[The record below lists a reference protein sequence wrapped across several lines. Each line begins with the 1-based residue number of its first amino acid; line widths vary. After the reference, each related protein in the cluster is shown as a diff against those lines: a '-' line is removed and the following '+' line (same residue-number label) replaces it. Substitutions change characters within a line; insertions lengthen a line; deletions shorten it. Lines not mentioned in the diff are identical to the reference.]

1 MGLTDRFTV
10 LENVI
15 RCNDTGAEFVFFGL
29 RSNVT
34 QIKSLEGADIVWV
47 EEAESVT
54 EKSWDVLIP
63 TVRKPGSEIWISF
76 NPDDELDDTY
86 QRFVVKP
93 PKGALVVKVT
103 WRDNPWFPVELK
115 QEKDELEKA
124 NYKKYLWIWE
134 GECNQSYTDSII
146 QPEWFEAAIDA
157 HVKLGI
163 KPQGIKSVGFDPA
176 DEGEDEKAL
185 AYRHG
190 IVLLNLEGWLEGDLD
205 DATEKA
211 YSFCEDNHV
220 DDFVYDSIGIGAGV
234 KVKMKKNVGKKGIS
248 ITGFCGSET
257 VRHAKHKYMEDK
269 TNEDMFKNLRAQ
281 FIWYLRDRFE
291 NTYKAVV
298 KGEYIDPEHLIS
310 ISSTIDKD
318 TLHKFRKETTRIER
332 KRGGLG
338 NAFVQIISKADMDES
353 PNLFDAVVYAFAN
366 PDPQPEYEEIDFASA
381 WQ

>member
-1 MGLTDRFTV
+1 MGLTDRFTI

-15 RCNDTGAEFVFFGL
+15 RCNNTGSEFVFFGL

-34 QIKSLEGADIVWV
+34 QIKSLEGADIVWI

-63 TVRKPGSEIWISF
+63 TIRKPGSEIWISF

-86 QRFVVKP
+86 QRFVVNP
-93 PKGALVVKVT
+93 PKGALVVRVT
-103 WRDNPWFPVELK
+103 WRDNPWFPEELRR
-115 QEKDELEKA
+115 EKDELEAA
-124 NYKKYLWIWE
+124 NLKKYLWIWE

-163 KPQGIKSVGFDPA
+163 KPQGVKVVGFDPA

-185 AYRHG
+185 SYRHG
-190 IVLLNLEGWLEGDLD
+190 VVVYDIQEWLEGDLS
-205 DATEKA
+205 DAIDRA
-211 YSFCEDNHV
+211 YSFCETNHV

-234 KVKMKKNVGKKGIS
+234 KVAMKKNVGKKS
-248 ITGFCGSET
+248 ITVSGFCGSEK
-257 VRHAKHKYMEDK
+257 VREPKAKYLEDK

-281 FIWYLRDRFE
+281 YIWLLRDRFE

-298 KGEYIDPEHLIS
+298 KGEYIDPEEIIS
-310 ISSTIDKD
+310 ISSDIDKD
-318 TLHKFRKETTRIER
+318 VLHKLRKETTRIER

-338 NAFVQIISKADMDES
+338 NSFIQIVSKTDMDES
-353 PNLFDAVVYAFAN
+353 PNLFDSLVYVFAN
-366 PDPQPEYEEIDFASA
+366 PDPAPVYEDINFESA
-381 WQ
+381 W